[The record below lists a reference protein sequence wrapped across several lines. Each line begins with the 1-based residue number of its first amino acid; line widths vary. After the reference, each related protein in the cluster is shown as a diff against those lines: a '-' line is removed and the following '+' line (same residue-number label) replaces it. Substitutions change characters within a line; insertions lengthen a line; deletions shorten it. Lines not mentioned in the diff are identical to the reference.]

1 MTTTTRTPDGPRAL
15 GGRAIERDARA
26 LLGQVMGFVAV
37 AVGFAALGAYLGR
50 DLSGATGLVA
60 FIGAFACIFGLN
72 FAAAKGREQLA
83 ISLLFGLGLLL
94 GLAVA
99 PVIADYAE
107 ADPSALWQAAGAT
120 AAFVA
125 ACGAYGYATRRDLS
139 SWART
144 LFWALLGLIAFGI
157 VAIFVSIPNGH
168 VIYAVAG
175 LGIFGAFT
183 IFDFNRLRRASPDG
197 AVVIAAS
204 IFLDIFNVFLLLLEL
219 FGGQRD

>member
-1 MTTTTRTPDGPRAL
+1 MTTTTKTTYDDRAL
-15 GGRAIERDARA
+15 GGQAIERDAGA

-60 FIGAFACIFGLN
+60 FIAAFACIFGLN
-72 FAAAKGREQLA
+72 AAAAKGREQLA
-83 ISLLFGLGLLL
+83 IGLLFGLGLLL

-99 PVIADYAE
+99 PVIADYAR

-144 LFWALLGLIAFGI
+144 LFRATLALIVFGI
-157 VAIFVSIPNGH
+157 VAIFVSIPNGN
-168 VIYAVAG
+168 IIWAVAG
-175 LGIFGAFT
+175 LGIFGAWT
-183 IFDFNRLRRASPDG
+183 IYDFNRLRRAGQES
-197 AVVIAAS
+197 AVPIAAS
-204 IFLDIFNVFLLLLEL
+204 IFLDIFNIFLFFLNL
-219 FGGQRD
+219 FGGE

>member
-1 MTTTTRTPDGPRAL
+1 MSSEQALASQWGARDQTRTVF
-15 GGRAIERDARA
+15 
-26 LLGQVMGFVAV
+26 GQVMGLVALT
-37 AVGFAALGAYLGR
+37 VGCAALGAYLGR
-50 DLSGATGLVA
+50 NLSGATGLVL
-60 FIGAFACIFGLN
+60 FIGAFACIIGLN
-72 FAAAKGREQLA
+72 VASSRGHEQLA
-83 ISLLFGLGLLL
+83 TALLFGLGLLL

-107 ADPSALWQAAGAT
+107 RDPSSLWQATGAT

-144 LFWALLGLIAFGI
+144 LFWALLGLIVFGI
-157 VAIFVSIPNGH
+157 VAIFVSIPGSH
-168 VIYAVAG
+168 IIYAALG

-183 IFDFNRLRRASPDG
+183 IFDFNRLRRAGPES

-204 IFLDIFNVFLLLLEL
+204 IFLDIFNIFLLLLQL
-219 FGGQRD
+219 FGGGRD